1 MFAKAREEVLI
12 IGRWFDDIRSLS
24 VPQTR
29 QFTNIQVFNYLYRRT
44 VEDYIT
50 AILRMQYA
58 LAIIMSPLEEF

>member
-50 AILRMQYA
+50 ATGIRTLLLLR
-58 LAIIMSPLEEF
+58 